1 MKAAEWIARIGTSDA
16 VRRDAE
22 AFLARVRLAELFTH
36 DRDIIIARAPGRL
49 DVMGGIADYSGSLVL
64 EWPLAAAT
72 FVALQRDSQSTL
84 SIISGRRRRRL
95 PLSELL
101 GLDSEDARS
110 YFAADPTHHWTA
122 YIAGAF
128 ILLARERVVEFSG
141 GARILVT
148 STVPEGKGVASSGAL
163 EVAAMTAICAAYD
176 VTLEPRR
183 LALLCQKVENLI
195 AGAPCGVMDQMT
207 AALGES
213 GQLLALL
220 CQPAEVRGG
229 LGLPSGLA
237 LWGIDSGVR
246 HAVGGVDY
254 GAVRAAAFM
263 GHRILE
269 ELTGRQLDYLANVTP
284 QEFATFAPQIPECLT
299 GREFLDRYHAAS
311 YAVLTV
317 DPDRLYPVRVAT
329 AHPIYEHARVREFA
343 ERLSVFEKGG
353 EPKTRDLAASGA
365 RLGTLMYASHA
376 SYSACGLGSDGTDA
390 LVTSVRRAGPRFGMY
405 GAKITA
411 GGSGGTVAILGR
423 TDAAPHVYA
432 IAARYARRSGH
443 AARVFDGSSSGAVA
457 CGVCNLRL

>member
-1 MKAAEWIARIGTSDA
+1 LTAAEWIARVGTCDA
-16 VRRDAE
+16 ARRDAE
-22 AFLARVRLAELFTH
+22 AFLASVRHAELFTH
-36 DRDIIIARAPGRL
+36 DRDILVARAPGRL

-72 FVALQRDSQSTL
+72 FVALQRDSQPML

-101 GLDSEDARS
+101 GLDYKDARS

-122 YIAGAF
+122 YVAGAF
-128 ILLARERVVEFSG
+128 ILLAREYGVEFSD
-141 GARILVT
+141 GARILAT
-148 STVPEGKGVASSGAL
+148 STVPEGKGVASSAAL

-176 VTLEPRR
+176 VMLEPRC

-237 LWGIDSGVR
+237 LWGIESGVR
-246 HAVGGVDY
+246 HAVGGVEY
-254 GAVRAAAFM
+254 GKVRAAAFM

-269 ELTGRQLDYLANVTP
+269 VLMGRQLDYLANVTP
-284 QEFATFAPQIPECLT
+284 QEFATLAPQVPESLT
-299 GREFLDRYHAAS
+299 GREFLDRYDAAS
-311 YAVLTV
+311 YAVPTV
-317 DPDRLYPVRVAT
+317 DPHRAYPVRVAT
-329 AHPIYEHARVREFA
+329 AHPIYEHERVRRFA
-343 ERLSVFEKGG
+343 EQLSVLEKRG
-353 EPKTRDLAASGA
+353 EPKTRDLAASAA
-365 RLGTLMYASHA
+365 RLGTLMYAAHD

-390 LVTSVRRAGPRFGMY
+390 LVRSVRRAGPRFGMY
-405 GAKITA
+405 GAKITG

-423 TDAAPHVYA
+423 TDAAPQVHA
-432 IAARYARRSGH
+432 IADRYAHRSGH

-457 CGVCNLRL
+457 SGVCHVRL